1 MRGNGETMNL
11 NCWQAIFK
19 KKKKQKKTEQ
29 GPSNEWGF
37 PC

>member
-11 NCWQAIFK
+11 NCWQAIFEK
-19 KKKKQKKTEQ
+19 KKKTEQ